1 MSERMKKPRI
11 NNLIEVTI
19 HDKLNTKFL
28 LPRKSA
34 LELFELLKPFQVSI
48 DGDELIPADEVFKN
62 LHQKYGKVG
71 TTIRGFRSRDGMTQ
85 VELAKKLNIRQ
96 SHVSQ
101 MEHGKRVI
109 GKKMAQKLAKL
120 FNTHYQL
127 FL

>member
-1 MSERMKKPRI
+1 MSERMKKPPI

-34 LELFELLKPFQVSI
+34 LELFDLLKPFQI
-48 DGDELIPADEVFKN
+48 FKDDAELIPADEVFKS

-85 VELAKKLNIRQ
+85 AELAKKLNIRQ
-96 SHVSQ
+96 SHISQ

-109 GKKMAQKLAKL
+109 GKKLAQKLAKL

>member
-1 MSERMKKPRI
+1 MLAHTKKP
-11 NNLIEVTI
+11 LIKDSIEIIVPGTPKRKFVI
-19 HDKLNTKFL
+19 PRRMSPQLLKFL
-28 LPRKSA
+28 TSI
-34 LELFELLKPFQVSI
+34 QVNEN
-48 DGDELIPADEVFKN
+48 DDELIPADEVFKD
-62 LHQKYGKVG
+62 LDQKYGKVG
-71 TTIRGFRSRDGMTQ
+71 VTIRGFRFRDEMTQ

-109 GKKMAQKLAKL
+109 GKKLAQKLAKL

>member
-1 MSERMKKPRI
+1 MGKK
-11 NNLIEVTI
+11 
-19 HDKLNTKFL
+19 
-28 LPRKSA
+28 
-34 LELFELLKPFQVSI
+34 LKIQVLKY
-48 DGDELIPADEVFKN
+48 DELIPADEVFKN